1 MGLIEDLVAGAI
13 GYGISEA
20 SKSHPLRDA
29 INERFSRSKE
39 KISLDDLIDE
49 YARRFEIY
57 TQRNEFAHRLHQI
70 AERYEEYDY
79 EEVYGRR

>member
-1 MGLIEDLVAGAI
+1 MGLIEDFIAGAI

-29 INERFSRSKE
+29 INERFSRSKD

-49 YARRFEIY
+49 YARRYEIY
-57 TQRNEFAHRLHQI
+57 TSKNEFAHQLHQI
-70 AERYEEYDY
+70 ARRYEEYNYDQ
-79 EEVYGRR
+79 VYGDR

>member
-1 MGLIEDLVAGAI
+1 MGLIDDLVAGAI

-29 INERFSRSKE
+29 INERFARSKE

-49 YARRFEIY
+49 YARRYEIY
-57 TQRNEFAHRLHQI
+57 TSKNEFAYHLHQI
-70 AERYEEYDY
+70 ARRYEEYNYDDVY
-79 EEVYGRR
+79 ER